1 MRKLIYLLIIVPLF
15 LVVACSN
22 EGDTK
27 NNGNRAGETITITHE
42 LDETVVTKNPANI
55 VVFDFGILETLDVLG
70 IDVAGLPRGNMP
82 THLEKYD
89 TDEYANVGSLKE
101 PDFEKIAEINPDLI
115 IISGRQSTL
124 YDELA
129 NIAPTIYLDIDT
141 ERYMESFEENLQVIG
156 EIFDKEEAIETELAT
171 IKDSII
177 DLQEISA
184 EVNVKT
190 LVILAN
196 EDKISAYGP
205 HSRFGII
212 HDVFN
217 VPTVDENIE
226 ASTHGQNISF
236 EYVLEKDPDILYV
249 VDRGAVVGGESSAK
263 QIIENKI
270 IEQTSAYQN
279 DQIVYLDP
287 NYWYLSGGGLVSVP
301 KMVEEIKTSLTK

>member
-171 IKDSII
+171 IKNSII